1 MASTNT
7 GATLFTIM
15 VSTPSHP
22 EPKKLGAW
30 HHSVKGVDIA
40 TAQAVA
46 EHYFR
51 HWPENNYY
59 IVEV

>member
-1 MASTNT
+1 MANNT

-15 VSTPSHP
+15 VSTIANPELRQLQCWHP
-22 EPKKLGAW
+22 
-30 HHSVKGVDIA
+30 SVKGVDLT

-46 EHYFR
+46 EYYFR
-51 HWPENNYY
+51 HWPHNNYY